1 MSADLIDNK
10 YSSSAETGPIGY
22 AEELTPAD
30 VDLSTNTR
38 SIYIGGDGDLRVMMA
53 GNRNIVI
60 HVAVVAGMY
69 YPIRAIRILPGT
81 TASNI
86 VGWF

>member
-1 MSADLIDNK
+1 MSQDLSDNK

-22 AEELTPAD
+22 AEEITLAAT
-30 VDLSTNTR
+30 DLATNTR

-53 GNRNIVI
+53 GNRNIVT
-60 HVAVVAGMY
+60 HVAVKAGMY
-69 YPIRAIRILPGT
+69 YPIRAIQIMPGT
-81 TASNI
+81 TATNI